1 MKQSVSLT
9 VNGDAIEA
17 RVEPRTM
24 LADFLREELRLT
36 GTHLG
41 CEHGVCGACTL
52 LIEGAPARSCITYA
66 VACDGANVR
75 TIEGFEH
82 DPLMSALRNAFS
94 RHHALQCGYCTPGM
108 LMTAYDVVRRL
119 PGADEARI
127 REELGGNLCRC
138 TGYAGLVEAIA
149 AVLVDPPTLEG
160 TVRVTSPPPPSLA
173 ADFPAAAA
181 ERVEP
186 RMDRPTA
193 APGDA
198 VAYRVALPVSAQ
210 ALWAIL
216 QDIETVVRCLPGA
229 SRAGAIDDAPVPFP
243 HQGALGPMR
252 APVEGNASVE
262 YDHTR
267 RAGVVEGEGRDAKT
281 RSGGAGRLEFAV
293 LENGAA
299 ASTLSVAITYSL
311 TGPLAQF
318 SRGPVVDA
326 IVEELVHRFADNVA
340 AAARGGDVRDESAAG
355 GIRLTLGALWR
366 RIVRWLSG

>member
-1 MKQSVSLT
+1 MKRSISLT

-24 LADFLREELRLT
+24 LADFLRDELRLT

-66 VACDGANVR
+66 VACDGANVH
-75 TIEGFEH
+75 TIEGFED
-82 DPLMSALRNAFS
+82 DPLMSALRIAFS

-108 LMTAYDVVRRL
+108 LMTAYDIVRRL
-119 PGADEARI
+119 PGADQARI

-138 TGYAGLVEAIA
+138 TGYVGIVEAIA
-149 AVLVDPPTLEG
+149 AVIAHPPTLDG
-160 TVRVTSPPPPSLA
+160 TVRATSSSPPSLA
-173 ADFPAAAA
+173 GDFPAAA

-186 RMDRPTA
+186 RMDRPSA
-193 APGDA
+193 APGDG
-198 VAYRVALPVSAQ
+198 VAHRIVLPVSAQ

-216 QDIETVVRCLPGA
+216 QDIETVVRCVPGA
-229 SRAGAIDDAPVPFP
+229 SLTGKSDDDPLPFRHEVAI
-243 HQGALGPMR
+243 GPMR
-252 APVEGNASVE
+252 AMFEGHVRVQH
-262 YDHTR
+262 DHTR
-267 RAGVVEGEGRDAKT
+267 HTGVVEGEGRDATT

-293 LENGAA
+293 LAKDAET
-299 ASTLSVAITYSL
+299 STLSVAITYSI

-326 IVEELVHRFADNVA
+326 IVAELVHRFAENVAVA
-340 AAARGGDVRDESAAG
+340 AAGGEVRDESAVG
-355 GIRLTLGALWR
+355 GLRLTLGALWR
-366 RIVRWLSG
+366 RIVYWLSG